1 MIINCRVFTLK
12 HGEEQEAVDILKSGA
27 SHMQEIPS
35 FRICTSSLGP
45 GGRVVLELEFHDLAH
60 YERWWAAW
68 SAEPQTAQVLER
80 WRATVEPGWEER
92 DLADSLSVW
101 PLPRHIIPIFT
112 PERKNS
118 MPVFLYQAS
127 YTAKPG
133 LR

>member
-1 MIINCRVFTLK
+1 MIINRRVFTLK

-60 YERWWAAW
+60 YERWWAVW

-101 PLPRHIIPIFT
+101 PAGAHHSHLT

-118 MPVFLYQAS
+118 CHISQQAS